1 MKKLLYFVT
10 AISLLGMQACSRM
23 EEDTLDG
30 TQQNAGPVLV
40 QKDQKIS
47 ITEASPFSKQKLD
60 AAVVETMRSKGD
72 FRFENE
78 DLFLTWSA
86 LQYGDKSLAIGYK
99 PARLGDIR
107 PVIHDIN
114 IKTGEWKAVHD
125 ALIQYIVDA
134 YKQSTGQAI
143 TWNEILIE
151 DDAVL
156 PILTIRLTDKNVLT
170 ALANL
175 ENVRYLEPLD
185 YWPDQIERSSSGC
198 DNSTTAI
205 SSSDF
210 STITPAA
217 RLPWNFNNINVPT
230 AWNTSQGQG
239 ITIGVIDAGISSAQ
253 TLLGSQFQ
261 NGLSSG
267 RTITTDYTFGTSAF
281 TSCTHGTSM
290 CGLAAGPR
298 NDLNATTGVAY
309 KSNLYFIRA
318 CNDVVLDG
326 SSERTGV
333 KNALVRMGNRSDVRI
348 VSMSIGSPFYSSVL
362 YDGVVYANNLGKLIF
377 AAAGTSFSWTSWY
390 GVVYP
395 AYHSEC
401 VAVTGVKENSSTCA
415 SCHDGSQ
422 VDFTVPMERNTDSDR
437 NTLSLKASGTAP
449 AYIGGSSCATAITAG
464 VAALVWSARPSL
476 TKTQVFNALRN
487 TSQYYPSVNGSRGY
501 GNINASAAVAAGL
514 AF

>member
-1 MKKLLYFVT
+1 M
-10 AISLLGMQACSRM
+10 SACSRM
-23 EEDTLDG
+23 EDDAIDAAH
-30 TQQNAGPVLV
+30 QNSGPVLV
-40 QKDQKIS
+40 QKVQKES
-47 ITEASPFSKQKLD
+47 IAETSPYSKQKLD
-60 AAVVETMRSKGD
+60 EVVVDAMSSKGD
-72 FRFENE
+72 FRFEDE
-78 DLFLTWSA
+78 ALFLTWSA
-86 LQYGDKSLAIGYK
+86 LQYGDKSLAVGYK
-99 PARLGDIR
+99 PAHLKDIR
-107 PVIHDIN
+107 PIIHEIN
-114 IKTGEWKAVHD
+114 IRTGEWKAVHD
-125 ALIQYIVDA
+125 ALIQFIIDE
-134 YKQSTGQAI
+134 YKKSTGVSIA
-143 TWNEILIE
+143 WKDILIE
-151 DDAVL
+151 DDPVL
-156 PILTIRLTDKNVLT
+156 PVLTITMDDKNVLT

-185 YWPDQIERSSSGC
+185 YWPNQIERSSSGC

-205 SSSDF
+205 NSSDF

-230 AWNTSQGQG
+230 AWNTAQGQG

-261 NGLSSG
+261 NGVSSG
-267 RTITTDYTFGTSAF
+267 RTITTDYTLGTSAY
-281 TSCTHGTSM
+281 TACTHGTSM
-290 CGLAAGPR
+290 CGLAVGPR
-298 NDLNATTGVAY
+298 NNLNAPTGVAY
-309 KSNLYFIRA
+309 KSNLHFIRA
-318 CNDVVLDG
+318 CDDVVLDA
-326 SSERTGV
+326 SSEKTAV
-333 KNALVRMGNRSDVRI
+333 KNALVRMGNRNDVRI
-348 VSMSIGSPFYSSVL
+348 VSMSIGSPLYSSAL
-362 YDGVVYANNLGKLIF
+362 YDGVVYANNKGKLIF

-422 VDFTVPMERNTDSDR
+422 VDFTVPMERNTDSNR
-437 NTLSLKASGTAP
+437 NSLSLKSSGTAS

-464 VAALVWSARPSL
+464 VAALVWSARPGL
-476 TKTQVFNALRN
+476 TKSQVFNALRN

>member
-1 MKKLLYFVT
+1 MKQLLLIAT
-10 AISLLGMQACSRM
+10 SISILGIQSCSRM
-23 EEDTLDG
+23 DDDTIDASH
-30 TQQNAGPVLV
+30 QNSGSVLV
-40 QKDQKIS
+40 KKAQTIS
-47 ITEASPFSKQKLD
+47 IMEPTPYSKQKLD
-60 AAVVETMRSKGD
+60 DVVVEAMRSKGD

-78 DLFLTWSA
+78 GLFLTWSA
-86 LQYGDKSLAIGYK
+86 LQYGDQSLAVGYK
-99 PARLGDIR
+99 PAHLGDIR
-107 PVIHDIN
+107 PIIHEIN
-114 IKTGEWKAVHD
+114 IRTGEWKAVHD
-125 ALIQYIVDA
+125 ALIQFIIDE
-134 YKQSTGQAI
+134 YKKSTGQSIAWKDI
-143 TWNEILIE
+143 VIE
-151 DDAVL
+151 DDSVL
-156 PILTIRLTDKNVLT
+156 PILTMRMSDKNVLT

-185 YWPDQIERSSSGC
+185 YWPNQIERSSSGC

-205 SSSDF
+205 NSSDF
-210 STITPAA
+210 STISPAA
-217 RLPWNFNNINVPT
+217 RLPWNFNSINVPT
-230 AWNTSQGQG
+230 AWNTAQGQG
-239 ITIGVIDAGISSAQ
+239 ITIGVIDAGISSGQ

-261 NGLSSG
+261 NGLSTG
-267 RTITTDYTFGTSAF
+267 RTITTDYTLGTSAY

-290 CGLAAGPR
+290 CGLAVGPR
-298 NDLNATTGVAY
+298 NDMNATTGVAY
-309 KSNLYFIRA
+309 KSNLHFIRA

-333 KNALVRMGNRSDVRI
+333 KNALVRMGDRADVRI

-362 YDGVVYANNLGKLIF
+362 YDGVVYANNRGKLIF

-401 VAVTGVKENSSTCA
+401 VAITGVKENSNTCA

-422 VDFTVPMERNTDSDR
+422 VDFTVPMERNTDSNR
-437 NTLSLKASGTAP
+437 NSLSLKSSGTGP

>member
-1 MKKLLYFVT
+1 VKNAITLL
-10 AISLLGMQACSRM
+10 SLLFLIGLQSCSRM
-23 EEDTLDG
+23 EEQAIDAN
-30 TQQNAGPVLV
+30 TQNQGPALV
-40 QKDQKIS
+40 QKAHPIT
-47 ITEASPFSKQKLD
+47 ITEATPYSKQKLD
-60 AAVVETMRSKGD
+60 QIVISAMETKGD

-78 DLFLTWSA
+78 ALLLTWSA
-86 LQYGDKSLAIGYK
+86 LQYDDNTLAIGYK
-99 PARLGDIR
+99 PANMGDVR
-107 PVIHDIN
+107 PVIHEIN
-114 IKTGEWKAVHD
+114 LRKGEWKAVHD
-125 ALIQYIVDA
+125 ELIQFILNEL
-134 YKQSTGQAI
+134 KKSTGKDIA
-143 TWNEILIE
+143 WNDILIE
-151 DDAVL
+151 DDQVL
-156 PILTIRLTDKNVLT
+156 PILTIKLSDKNVLT

-175 ENVRYLEPLD
+175 ENVRYLDPLG
-185 YWPDQIERSSSGC
+185 YWPEEIERSSSGC

-205 SSSDF
+205 NSSDF
-210 STITPAA
+210 TTITPAA
-217 RLPWNFNNINVPT
+217 RLPWNFNNINVPA
-230 AWNTSQGQG
+230 AWNTTQGQG
-239 ITIGVIDAGISSAQ
+239 ITIGIIDAGISSSQ

-261 NGLSSG
+261 NGLSGS
-267 RTITTDYTFGTSAF
+267 RTITTDYTLGNSAY
-281 TSCTHGTSM
+281 TNCTHGTSM

-309 KSNLYFIRA
+309 KSNLHFIRA
-318 CNDVVLDG
+318 CNDVVLDA
-326 SSERTGV
+326 SSEKTGV
-333 KNALVRMGNRSDVRI
+333 KNALVRMGNRSDVRV
-348 VSMSIGSPFYSSVL
+348 VSMSIGSPFYSSAL
-362 YDGVVYANNLGKLIF
+362 YDGVVYANNKGKLIF

-422 VDFTVPMERNTDSDR
+422 VDFTVPMERSNDSNR
-437 NTLSLKASGTAP
+437 NSLSLKSSGSTP
-449 AYIGGSSCATAITAG
+449 AYIGGSSCATAISAG

>member
-1 MKKLLYFVT
+1 MDDEIT
-10 AISLLGMQACSRM
+10 SATT
-23 EEDTLDG
+23 D
-30 TQQNAGPVLV
+30 NAGPVLV
-40 QKDQKIS
+40 QKAQL
-47 ITEASPFSKQKLD
+47 ITIEASEPYSKQRLD
-60 AAVVETMRSKGD
+60 QVVVGAMNSKGD

-78 DLFLTWSA
+78 DLQLTWSA
-86 LQYGDKSLAIGYK
+86 LHYGDNSLAIGYK
-99 PARLGDIR
+99 PANVRDVR
-107 PVIHDIN
+107 PILHEIN
-114 IKTGEWKAVHD
+114 IQKGEWKAVHD
-125 ALIQYIVDA
+125 ALIQFIKDEL
-134 YKQSTGQAI
+134 KKSTGQ
-143 TWNEILIE
+143 TVEWNSILVE

-156 PILTIRLTDKNVLT
+156 PVLTIRLTDKSVLT

-205 SSSDF
+205 NSSDF

-217 RLPWNFNNINVPT
+217 RLPWNFNNINIPA
-230 AWNTSQGQG
+230 AWNTAQGQG
-239 ITIGVIDAGISSAQ
+239 ITIGVIDAGISSSQ

-261 NGLSSG
+261 NGLSGG
-267 RTITTDYTFGTSAF
+267 RTITTDYTLGTSAF

-298 NDLNATTGVAY
+298 NDLNASTGVAY
-309 KSNLYFIRA
+309 KSNLHFIRA
-318 CNDVVLDG
+318 CNDVVLDA
-326 SSERTGV
+326 SAEKTGV

-348 VSMSIGSPFYSSVL
+348 VSMSIGSPFYSSAL
-362 YDGVVYANNLGKLIF
+362 YDGVVYANNKGKLIF

-401 VAVTGVKENSSTCA
+401 VAVTGVKENSNTCA

-422 VDFTVPMERNTDSDR
+422 VDFTVPMERTADSNR
-437 NTLSLKASGTAP
+437 NSLSLTTSGSNP
-449 AYIGGSSCATAITAG
+449 AYIGGSSCATAISAG

-501 GNINASAAVAAGL
+501 GNINASAAIAAGL